1 MVYWLLSSGNC
12 KFMKVKSMEYML
24 LACRKKLLPLLHKSL
39 I

>member
-12 KFMKVKSMEYML
+12 KFMKVK
-24 LACRKKLLPLLHKSL
+24 RKKLLPLLHKSL